1 MAVYQLLPERSAPMP
16 LPRLMDS
23 ICVAV
28 VVAEAVFLGGS
39 YLRGTWLIAP
49 DGGGVATDFVNV
61 WAAGKLA
68 LAGHAAAAYD
78 WPTHKLAEVSAVGHP
93 FDGYFGW
100 HYPPTFLFVA
110 IALALLPYAPA
121 LLLWA
126 LVTFP
131 AYLITARAIIG
142 DRSGYLLAA
151 AFPPVI
157 ANFFVGQNGFFSMTL
172 FGSALVLLEK
182 RQPIAAGVMLGLLTY
197 KPHLG
202 VLFPVALIAAGEW
215 RLFVSAGI
223 VAALMAVAAW
233 LAFGGDSW
241 LAFVGHIGQSSQ
253 AVFSEG
259 KADLT
264 KLQTVFG
271 LVRDLGGGET
281 VAWIV
286 QGALAMA
293 AVVAVALIWRSQLA
307 YEIKA
312 ATLGTAALVATPYL
326 YTYDLAVLAAP
337 LLYLLRL
344 GRKRGFLACEL
355 PAIGVACF
363 LILIFILPF
372 VRVPVGFAAILI
384 VAALIA
390 RRGFTLAE
398 AQPLTAA
405 Q

>member
-1 MAVYQLLPERSAPMP
+1 
-16 LPRLMDS
+16 
-23 ICVAV
+23 
-28 VVAEAVFLGGS
+28 
-39 YLRGTWLIAP
+39 
-49 DGGGVATDFVNV
+49 
-61 WAAGKLA
+61 LA
-68 LAGHAAAAYD
+68 
-78 WPTHKLAEVSAVGHP
+78 
-93 FDGYFGW
+93 
-100 HYPPTFLFVA
+100 
-110 IALALLPYAPA
+110 
-121 LLLWA
+121 
-126 LVTFP
+126 TFP
-131 AYLITARAIIG
+131 AYLVTARAIIG
-142 DRSGYLLAA
+142 DCSGYLLAA

-157 ANFFVGQNGFFSMTL
+157 ANFFVGQNGFFSMAL
-172 FGSALVLLEK
+172 FGGALVLLEK
-182 RQPIAAGVMLGLLTY
+182 RRPIAAGAMLGLLTY

-202 VLFPVALIAAGEW
+202 VLFPVALIVAGEW
-215 RLFVSAGI
+215 RMFASAGV

-271 LVRDLGGGET
+271 LVRDLGGSET
-281 VAWIV
+281 IAWIV
-286 QGALAMA
+286 QGAMAIA
-293 AVVAVALIWRSQLA
+293 AVIAVASVWRSRLA

-326 YTYDLAVLAAP
+326 YTYDLAVLAVP

-344 GRKRGFLACEL
+344 QRERGFLPYEL

-372 VRVPVGFAAILI
+372 VKMPVGFAAILI

-390 RRGFTLAE
+390 RRGFTLAD